1 VYPVLGGLTL
11 KDFLILASL
20 GLLFFAVLEIRK
32 LKKKVATEIH
42 RLLTPQLSM
51 HMVPGLDKDSG
62 IYLQNESSF
71 LVRDLILEDTEFILE
86 DFGFNIHCIVTFEPV
101 AFLKPRERIKLRLTI
116 VNKKREPMPKL
127 TGAAIPHLLSPSFKI
142 TMRYSNIENVR
153 FKVVFA
159 KKREQFTAEGLE
171 QIEPARQEPDRQH
184 KEEA

>member
-1 VYPVLGGLTL
+1 MYPVLGGLTL

-86 DFGFNIHCIVTFEPV
+86 DFGFNIHCIVTFEAGRIPQTPRTYQAAADNRQQETRAHAQV
-101 AFLKPRERIKLRLTI
+101 DRRRDPPPPFPFLQDYDALLEHRERPLQGCFCEK
-116 VNKKREPMPKL
+116 
-127 TGAAIPHLLSPSFKI
+127 
-142 TMRYSNIENVR
+142 
-153 FKVVFA
+153 
-159 KKREQFTAEGLE
+159 
-171 QIEPARQEPDRQH
+171 ARAVYRGR
-184 KEEA
+184 A